1 MFLNKIHFEI
11 IDSTNQYLKDNYLGL
26 DNLTF
31 VSSDIQTKGRGRNN
45 RNWISEKG
53 NLMFSV
59 LIKDEQLF
67 DKYKALSIVSAYT
80 IIESLKELGINNLSI
95 KWPNDVYYQSNKL
108 CGILLESVST
118 DRLNCLIIGIGLN
131 VNTDNFQGDYII
143 EPTSLKKITG
153 KNTDIDLLKDLIFDK
168 LVGNLK
174 LVKNDYDFY
183 SKIKELDYLK
193 NKKVFANIN
202 NKKEEVTVK
211 GIDYDYSLK
220 IVAGEK
226 EINVETG
233 EISFHV

>member
-11 IDSTNQYLKDNYLGL
+11 IDSTNQYLKDNYQGL

-45 RNWISEKG
+45 RNWMSEKG

-131 VNTDNFQGDYII
+131 VNTDNFQGDYIV

-153 KNTDIDLLKDLIFDK
+153 KNTDIDLLKDLIFGK

-193 NKKVFANIN
+193 DKKVFANIN

-220 IVAGEK
+220 IITDEK

>member
-1 MFLNKIHFEI
+1 MFLNRIHFEI

-45 RNWISEKG
+45 RNWMSEKG

-131 VNTDNFQGDYII
+131 VNTDNFQGDYIV
-143 EPTSLKKITG
+143 EPTSLKKII
-153 KNTDIDLLKDLIFDK
+153 KKDTDLDLLKDLIFNK
-168 LVGNLK
+168 LVSNLD
-174 LVKNDYDFY
+174 LVKKDYEFY

-193 NKKVFANIN
+193 DKRVFANIN

-233 EISFHV
+233 EISFHI

>member
-1 MFLNKIHFEI
+1 MFLNRIHFET

-45 RNWISEKG
+45 RNWMSEKG

-131 VNTDNFQGDYII
+131 VNTDNFQGDYIV

-193 NKKVFANIN
+193 DKKVFANIN

-220 IVAGEK
+220 IITDEK